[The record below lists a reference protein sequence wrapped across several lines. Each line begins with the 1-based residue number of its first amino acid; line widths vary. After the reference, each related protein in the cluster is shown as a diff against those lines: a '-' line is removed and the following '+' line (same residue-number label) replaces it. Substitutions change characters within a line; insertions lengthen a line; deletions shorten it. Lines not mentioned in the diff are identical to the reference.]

1 MVSGIMMIFFL
12 TISNWPED
20 CHVLKWLP
28 AVDIYEIAKIQN
40 NLQLDIF
47 CNNSELQIKQ
57 WYWRWDASTINQFNN
72 ILAVFVSIATD
83 EKFALLFNLIG
94 LDWMTGLSVN
104 HIMKIDTSKKE
115 TPHSFKGQQ
124 LKNKSLY
131 RFVIYKGFR

>member
-1 MVSGIMMIFFL
+1 MKSPRYRIIYNWIFFV
-12 TISNWPED
+12 IIQSCKSNNDIDGEM
-20 CHVLKWLP
+20 LLP
-28 AVDIYEIAKIQN
+28 LINSIIY
-40 NLQLDIF
+40 LP
-47 CNNSELQIKQ
+47 
-57 WYWRWDASTINQFNN
+57 
-72 ILAVFVSIATD
+72 VFVSIATD